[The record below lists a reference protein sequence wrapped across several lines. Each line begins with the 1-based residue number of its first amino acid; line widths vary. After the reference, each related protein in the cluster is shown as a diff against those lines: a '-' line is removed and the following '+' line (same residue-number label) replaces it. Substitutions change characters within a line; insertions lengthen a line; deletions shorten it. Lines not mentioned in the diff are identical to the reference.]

1 MENLYESYAVLN
13 SKIEELEA
21 QKDALRPQIIQQ
33 MSEAHLDKVE
43 TGVGKFSITKLK
55 KWAYPEAVL
64 AINEEFKAAKA
75 KAESTGE
82 ATYEETDS
90 LRFTS
95 VKL

>member
-1 MENLYESYAVLN
+1 MENIYEQYAVLN
-13 SKIEELEA
+13 NKIEELEA
-21 QKDALRPQIIQQ
+21 QKDALRPQIIHQ
-33 MSEAHLDKVE
+33 MTEARLEKVE

-55 KWAYPEAVL
+55 KWVYPEDVL
-64 AINEEFKAAKA
+64 AINEDFKAAKA